1 MSEVAQQAVTQHQVK
16 PAKDRNGYVYSSL
29 GEKMKYLM
37 RRRRNSPLP
46 HYPHHE
52 PRDH

>member
-1 MSEVAQQAVTQHQVK
+1 MSEVAQQEVTQHTSK
-16 PAKDRNGYVYSSL
+16 PSRDRNGVVYASQA
-29 GEKMKYLM
+29 EKMKYLM

-52 PRDH
+52 PKDH